1 MTASTDKPKKKG
13 QLMESHKPTRARR
26 SSRRH
31 LLTVGAW
38 LGAAMI
44 AMAAFAACGGEEQRQ
59 VSDELDS
66 QLQQILDSAV
76 ESPKT
81 GFPGTAL
88 RVSQPEL
95 GTWSGAAGEA
105 NLDPA
110 TPMRPSET
118 FRAGSIMKPF
128 IATVVLQLVE
138 EGKLALDDRLP
149 TVLPH
154 EVVAR
159 VADGD
164 RITVRMLL
172 NHTSG
177 IPEYSDK
184 ELDFSAL
191 AEPHRVWKVEEFLDR
206 AAARPRPFEPG
217 KGYAY
222 SNTDSNLLG
231 IVIEHATGESW
242 RAAVRER
249 IIDRLGLKHT
259 SLPEPGHPL
268 DGTDVAHGYEVI
280 NGKIHDASDLDPSM
294 AGAAG
299 GNALVTSTEDL
310 SRFLDALLAGK
321 LFEKAGTLDAMLTFV
336 RAGNDSGLEL
346 GYGLGLERYDL
357 PGGIKVIG
365 HFGTA
370 GGYRAFVGHAPAQ
383 KIDIAIAFNTGQY
396 APGDPTPVIM
406 RALELMVAEAS

>member
-1 MTASTDKPKKKG
+1 MH
-13 QLMESHKPTRARR
+13 SHEPTNGARR

-31 LLTVGAW
+31 VLTIGAW

-44 AMAAFAACGGEEQRQ
+44 AIAALAACGGEGKKQ

-76 ESPKT
+76 EDPKT
-81 GFPGTAL
+81 GFPGTVL
-88 RVSQPEL
+88 RVSQPAL
-95 GTWSGAAGEA
+95 GTWSGAAGES
-105 NLDPA
+105 NIDSA
-110 TPMRPSET
+110 TPMRPSDT

-128 IATVVLQLVE
+128 IATVILQLVE
-138 EGKLALDDRLP
+138 EGKLALDDHLP
-149 TVLPH
+149 PALPH
-154 EVVAR
+154 DVVAR
-159 VADGD
+159 VADGN

-184 ELDFSAL
+184 DLDLIAL
-191 AEPHRVWKVEEFLDR
+191 AEPHRIWKVEEFLDR
-206 AAARPRPFEPG
+206 AAARPRPFAPG

-222 SNTDSNLLG
+222 SNTDYNLLG
-231 IVIEHATGESW
+231 LVIEHATGESW

-249 IIDRLGLKHT
+249 IIDRLALKHT
-259 SLPEPGHPL
+259 SLPEPGQVL
-268 DGTDVAHGYEVI
+268 DETDVAHGYEVI
-280 NGKIHDASDLDPSM
+280 NGKLHDVSDLDPSM

-321 LFEKAGTLDAMLTFV
+321 LFERPGTLDAMLAFV
-336 RAGNDSGLEL
+336 RAGSDSGLEL

-357 PGGIKVIG
+357 PGNVEVLG

-383 KIDIAIAFNTGQY
+383 KIEIAIAFNTGQY
-396 APGDPTPVIM
+396 APSDPTPVIM
-406 RALELMVAEAS
+406 RALELMASEASKVTSR